1 MERRNITLEKKH
13 LDILSP
19 LLEKNE
25 GNISASIREIIEFAD
40 MMIKS
45 HGSLENAIDDAVS
58 SEKIENQRVL
68 VDKLVWQWLLG
79 NSQGILPEKGI
90 VKGLFEPVP
99 YPYIDNLVE
108 QVNDLCIR
116 LGWRTKTRFEPS
128 STYILSGGSEGQR
141 ALILKLICL
150 FIADYN
156 IGIEHISNRYSE
168 TSISFIE
175 RNNASEAYR
184 DCLVHLGDL
193 GTTIQEIRT
202 KQEFWKTLVGTHI
215 NTNYQMVTIHRKNYE
230 KLMSGQATD
239 DTDLFSVYTGLPRR
253 DINLQALLP
262 MIKSVFET
270 SRIVDR
276 IDIDQDQLTI
286 FHSYSNKEVIES
298 ITETLVNILEMNG
311 YHYEAVEVSSL
322 IVLQHKREIEG
333 RISELVDSL
342 VSSRGGF
349 DHELMAFLIFLDGI
363 KDKKEICTTVE
374 KLGIR
379 MGEQIIK
386 EYEREFDIGEWDLET
401 FKTAFSDIDLKLAR
415 ESDLELIDPNVM
427 HYVVTK
433 CQFVH
438 PHGKFN
444 IHLCNITH
452 SLLKGATDYVFK
464 GDAVIKS
471 KKTIG
476 RGDDL
481 CEFYIVLPTKLTMPS
496 SKSYDL

>member
-1 MERRNITLEKKH
+1 
-13 LDILSP
+13 
-19 LLEKNE
+19 
-25 GNISASIREIIEFAD
+25 
-40 MMIKS
+40 MIKS

-168 TSISFIE
+168 TSIRFIE

-193 GTTIQEIRT
+193 GITIKEIRT

-230 KLMSGQATD
+230 KMMSGQATD
-239 DTDLFSVYTGLPRR
+239 DTDLFLIYTGLPRR

-298 ITETLVNILEMNG
+298 ITETLVNILKMNG
-311 YHYEAVEVSSL
+311 YHYEPVEVSSL

-342 VSSRGGF
+342 MSSRGGF
-349 DHELMAFLIFLDGI
+349 SNELMAFLIFLDGI
-363 KDKKEICTTVE
+363 KDKKEIYTTVE

-379 MGEQIIK
+379 MGEQI
-386 EYEREFDIGEWDLET
+386 
-401 FKTAFSDIDLKLAR
+401 
-415 ESDLELIDPNVM
+415 
-427 HYVVTK
+427 
-433 CQFVH
+433 
-438 PHGKFN
+438 
-444 IHLCNITH
+444 
-452 SLLKGATDYVFK
+452 
-464 GDAVIKS
+464 
-471 KKTIG
+471 
-476 RGDDL
+476 
-481 CEFYIVLPTKLTMPS
+481 
-496 SKSYDL
+496 